1 MLLRRRGTFSLL
13 PPSLTIYLNNLLNPL
28 EQERLAK
35 TLSRLRQGNK
45 QNIDLLS
52 PPEERL
58 KCIPC
63 TGHSRIWLMPIDE
76 AVFAR
81 SQLSG
86 VYF

>member
-1 MLLRRRGTFSLL
+1 MSTTTATWCIFVITATTEVTT
-13 PPSLTIYLNNLLNPL
+13 LTIYLNNLLNPL

-58 KCIPC
+58 KCISC
-63 TGHSRIWLMPIDE
+63 TGYSRI
-76 AVFAR
+76 
-81 SQLSG
+81 
-86 VYF
+86 

>member
-58 KCIPC
+58 KRILF
-63 TGHSRIWLMPIDE
+63 TGYSRI
-76 AVFAR
+76 
-81 SQLSG
+81 
-86 VYF
+86 

>member
-1 MLLRRRGTFSLL
+1 MSFLTAFEEYAIQAFEEHAFDYLLK
-13 PPSLTIYLNNLLNPL
+13 PL

-58 KCIPC
+58 KCIPLY
-63 TGHSRIWLMPIDE
+63 W
-76 AVFAR
+76 A
-81 SQLSG
+81 
-86 VYF
+86 

>member
-1 MLLRRRGTFSLL
+1 MSATTATWYGFLITATTEVTT
-13 PPSLTIYLNNLLNPL
+13 LTIYLNNLLNPL

-63 TGHSRIWLMPIDE
+63 TRYSRI
-76 AVFAR
+76 
-81 SQLSG
+81 
-86 VYF
+86 

>member
-13 PPSLTIYLNNLLNPL
+13 PPSLTIYQNNLLNPL

-63 TGHSRIWLMPIDE
+63 TRYSRI
-76 AVFAR
+76 
-81 SQLSG
+81 
-86 VYF
+86 

>member
-58 KCIPC
+58 KCILF
-63 TGHSRIWLMPIDE
+63 TGYSRI
-76 AVFAR
+76 
-81 SQLSG
+81 
-86 VYF
+86 

>member
-35 TLSRLRQGNK
+35 TLNRLRQGNK

-58 KCIPC
+58 KCIPF
-63 TGHSRIWLMPIDE
+63 TGYSRI
-76 AVFAR
+76 
-81 SQLSG
+81 
-86 VYF
+86 

>member
-52 PPEERL
+52 PPEER
-58 KCIPC
+58 
-63 TGHSRIWLMPIDE
+63 
-76 AVFAR
+76 
-81 SQLSG
+81 
-86 VYF
+86 

>member
-1 MLLRRRGTFSLL
+1 VLLRRRGTFSLL

-63 TGHSRIWLMPIDE
+63 TRYSRI
-76 AVFAR
+76 
-81 SQLSG
+81 
-86 VYF
+86 

>member
-1 MLLRRRGTFSLL
+1 M
-13 PPSLTIYLNNLLNPL
+13 LNPL

-58 KCIPC
+58 KCISC
-63 TGHSRIWLMPIDE
+63 TGYSRI
-76 AVFAR
+76 
-81 SQLSG
+81 
-86 VYF
+86 

>member
-1 MLLRRRGTFSLL
+1 MNYILIDYECYYGDVVHFRYYR
-13 PPSLTIYLNNLLNPL
+13 PSLTIYLNNLLNPL

-58 KCIPC
+58 KV
-63 TGHSRIWLMPIDE
+63 HSL
-76 AVFAR
+76 
-81 SQLSG
+81 
-86 VYF
+86 Y

>member
-1 MLLRRRGTFSLL
+1 MSTTTATWCVFVITATTGVTT
-13 PPSLTIYLNNLLNPL
+13 LTIYLNNLLNPL

-63 TGHSRIWLMPIDE
+63 TGYSRI
-76 AVFAR
+76 
-81 SQLSG
+81 
-86 VYF
+86 